1 MFLTSKEEVLRKMS
15 LTVPFKGFS
24 LVFLSKKALWIKELE
39 ILLIADLHFG
49 KAAHFRKSGIPIPE
63 PVHDADFKNLKELHE
78 EIQPKHTYFLG
89 DLFHSLWN
97 EQWEVLNS
105 FLQTFPRTQFHLVKG
120 NHDILHPSVYRQSV
134 LKIHQEPLIIESFA
148 LSHEPLEM
156 PIDET
161 LNICGHLHPGVL
173 LRGKARQSVRIPC
186 FFWSVSR
193 LILPSFGNFTGLA
206 LVEPKEGDQIWGI
219 SGEKV
224 IPILSGTSI
233 G

>member
-1 MFLTSKEEVLRKMS
+1 MFLTSKEEVVRKMS
-15 LTVPFKGFS
+15 VTVPFKGFS
-24 LVFLSKKALWIKELE
+24 LEILSKKALWIKELE
-39 ILLIADLHFG
+39 ILMIADLHFG

-63 PVHDADFKNLKELHE
+63 PIHEQDFKDLTALHK
-78 EIQPKHTYFLG
+78 QFKPKDTYFLG
-89 DLFHSLWN
+89 DLFHSVWN
-97 EQWEVLNS
+97 EQWDVLNS
-105 FLQTFPRTQFHLVKG
+105 FLETFTQTQFHLVKG

-134 LKIHQEPLIIESFA
+134 LKIHQEPLIIEIFA
-148 LSHEPLEM
+148 LSHEPQEKSLNGM
-156 PIDET
+156 

-186 FFWSVSR
+186 FYWSGST

-206 LVEPKEGDQIWGI
+206 LVEPKEGDQIFGI

>member
-1 MFLTSKEEVLRKMS
+1 MSEVRNFELNRKADC
-15 LTVPFKGFS
+15 VEFKGFS
-24 LVFLSKKALWIKELE
+24 LIFLAEKALWIKELQ

-63 PVHDADFKNLKELHE
+63 PVHDSDFTKLKNLILKFS
-78 EIQPKHTYFLG
+78 PKHIYFLG
-89 DLFHSLWN
+89 DLFHSVWN

-105 FLQTFPRTQFHLVKG
+105 FLLEFSETEFHLVMG
-120 NHDILHPSVYRQSV
+120 NHDILPSSIYHQSV
-134 LKIHQEPLIIESFA
+134 LKIHKEPLLIESFA
-148 LSHEPLEM
+148 LSHEPLQPKTEGV
-156 PIDET
+156 

-186 FFWSVSR
+186 FFWSGST

-206 LVEPKEGDQIWGI
+206 LVIPKEEDLIWGI

>member
-1 MFLTSKEEVLRKMS
+1 MSELQKNKTKAKGCWIDFKE
-15 LTVPFKGFS
+15 FS
-24 LVFLSKKALWIKELE
+24 LLLLPEKALWIKELN

-63 PVHDADFKNLKELHE
+63 PIHRADFQKLEKLHNELK
-78 EIQPKHTYFLG
+78 PSDTYFLG
-89 DLFHSLWN
+89 DLFHSDWN
-97 EQWEVLNS
+97 EQWEQLNT
-105 FLQTFPRTQFHLVKG
+105 FLKVFDQTRFHLVKG
-120 NHDILHPSVYRQSV
+120 NHDILPTFLYGQSV
-134 LKIHQEPLIIESFA
+134 MKVHQEPLIIESFA
-148 LSHEPLEM
+148 LSHEPIENS
-156 PIDET
+156 EGGH
-161 LNICGHLHPGVL
+161 LNVCGHIHPGIF

-186 FFWSVSR
+186 FYWSSHT

-206 LVEPKEGDQIWGI
+206 LISRKEKDKVWGI

>member
-1 MFLTSKEEVLRKMS
+1 MREVGN
-15 LTVPFKGFS
+15 FKVNLKADFVDFNGFS
-24 LVFLSKKALWIKELE
+24 LMLLPEKALWIKELN

-63 PVHDADFKNLKELHE
+63 PVHETDFKRLEKLHQT
-78 EIQPKHTYFLG
+78 IRPLHTYFLG
-89 DLFHSLWN
+89 DLFHSVWN

-105 FLQTFPRTQFHLVKG
+105 FLLEFSETEFHLVMG
-120 NHDILHPSVYRQSV
+120 NHDILPPSIYHQSV
-134 LKIHQEPLIIESFA
+134 LKIHKEPLLIESFA
-148 LSHEPLEM
+148 LSHEPLQPKTEGV
-156 PIDET
+156 
-161 LNICGHLHPGVL
+161 LNICGHLHPGIL

-186 FFWSVSR
+186 FFWSGST

-206 LVEPKEGDQIWGI
+206 LIEPKEDDLIWGI

>member
-1 MFLTSKEEVLRKMS
+1 MS
-15 LTVPFKGFS
+15 VTVPFKGFS
-24 LVFLSKKALWIKELE
+24 LELLAKKVLWIKELE

-49 KAAHFRKSGIPIPE
+49 KAAHFRKLGIPIPE
-63 PVHDADFKNLKELHE
+63 PVHDFDFKTLKTLHQ
-78 EIQPKHTYFLG
+78 EIQPRHTYFLG
-89 DLFHSLWN
+89 DLFHSVWN
-97 EQWEVLNS
+97 EQWKVLNS
-105 FLQTFPRTQFHLVKG
+105 FLETFPQTQFHLVKG

-134 LKIHQEPLIIESFA
+134 LKIHQEPLVIESFA
-148 LSHEPLEM
+148 LSHEPFEKAL
-156 PIDET
+156 DGK

-186 FFWSVSR
+186 FYRTGST

-206 LVEPKEGDQIWGI
+206 LVEPKDGDQIWGI

>member
-1 MFLTSKEEVLRKMS
+1 MS
-15 LTVPFKGFS
+15 VTVPFKGFS
-24 LVFLSKKALWIKELE
+24 LELLAKKVLWIKELE

-63 PVHDADFKNLKELHE
+63 PVHDADFKNLKALHQ
-78 EIQPKHTYFLG
+78 EIQPRHSYFLG
-89 DLFHSLWN
+89 DLFHSVWN

-105 FLQTFPRTQFHLVKG
+105 FLETFPQTQFHLVKG

-134 LKIHQEPLIIESFA
+134 LKIHQGPLMMESLA
-148 LSHEPLEM
+148 LSHEPLAKVEDGM
-156 PIDET
+156 

-186 FFWSVSR
+186 FYWSGST

-206 LVEPKEGDQIWGI
+206 LVEPKDGDQIWGI

>member
-1 MFLTSKEEVLRKMS
+1 MDVI
-15 LTVPFKGFS
+15 VPFKGFS
-24 LVFLSKKALWIKELE
+24 LVLLSKKALWIKELE

-63 PVHDADFKNLKELHE
+63 PVHEADFYTLEDLQQE
-78 EIQPKHTYFLG
+78 FQPKHTYFLG
-89 DLFHSLWN
+89 DLFHSVWN
-97 EQWEVLNS
+97 EQWGILNS

-120 NHDILHPSVYRQSV
+120 NHDILHPSVYQQSV
-134 LKIHQEPLIIESFA
+134 LEIHQEPLIIGPFA
-148 LSHEPLEM
+148 LSHEPLELNT
-156 PIDET
+156 DGV
-161 LNICGHLHPGVL
+161 LNICGHLHPGIL

-186 FFWSVSR
+186 FYWSRST

-206 LVEPKEGDQIWGI
+206 LVEPKEDDLIWGI